1 MMTKAVLPES
11 EMPTHW
17 YNLAADFPEP
27 LPPHLNPGTR
37 EPLKPEEMTPLFAT
51 GLVEQEF
58 STDRWIE
65 IPEPIREIY
74 RIWRPSPLA
83 RAHRLEKE
91 LGTSARIY
99 YKNESVSP
107 IGSHKPNTSVAQA
120 YYNKLD
126 GIRKLTT
133 ETGAGQ
139 WGASLAFAAGFFD
152 LDVEVWQVRASFDSK
167 PYRRMLMEV
176 YGAMVHPS
184 PSNLT
189 KAGRAIL
196 EATPDTPGSLGMAVS
211 EAIEVA
217 VEADATRYALGSV
230 LNHVMLHQ
238 TIIGM
243 EAAKQMAMFG
253 ETGPDIVVGCA
264 GGGSNLAGLTFPF
277 IGHTLTG
284 DVLADGGVST
294 TATNSGDAL
303 ADGGASTTRTN
314 SADGGSG
321 VRGPRIVAAEPAK
334 CPSLTRGEYRYD
346 HGDVAG
352 MTPLLKMHTLGQEFV
367 PDPIHAGGLRYHA
380 MAPMVS
386 HAVDLGLMEPVAVE
400 QEHAFAAGT
409 RFARCEGT
417 VPAPESNHAIAAACD
432 EAAKYTG
439 EPGSGPAIL
448 IGLSGNGFLDL
459 PAYSSFQ

>member
-1 MMTKAVLPES
+1 MVMSNFNENTMTKAILPES
-11 EMPTHW
+11 EMPTRW

-37 EPLKPEEMTPLFAT
+37 EPLQKEEMSQIFAT

-58 STDRWIE
+58 STDRWVE
-65 IPEPIREIY
+65 IPEPIRDIY

-107 IGSHKPNTSVAQA
+107 IGSHKPNTSVAQV

-126 GIRKLTT
+126 GVQKLTT

-139 WGASLAFAAGFFD
+139 WGASLSFAAQFFD
-152 LDVEVWQVRASFDSK
+152 LDVEVWQVRASYDSK

-176 YGAMVHPS
+176 FGGTVHPS
-184 PSNLT
+184 PSDLT
-189 KAGRAIL
+189 EAGRAIL
-196 EATPDTPGSLGMAVS
+196 AETPDTPGSLGMAVS

-217 VEADATRYALGSV
+217 VKSEVKARYTLGSV

-238 TIIGM
+238 TIIGL
-243 EAAKQMAMFG
+243 EASKQLAMFG
-253 ETGPDIVVGCA
+253 EDGPDVVVGCA

-277 IGHTLTG
+277 VGNNTSNDILPDTK
-284 DVLADGGVST
+284 T
-294 TATNSGDAL
+294 T
-303 ADGGASTTRTN
+303 
-314 SADGGSG
+314 
-321 VRGPRIVAAEPAK
+321 PRIIASEPAK
-334 CPSLTRGEYRYD
+334 CPSLTQGEYRYD
-346 HGDVAG
+346 FGDVAG
-352 MTPLLKMHTLGQEFV
+352 LTPLLKMHTLGNEFV

-386 HAVDLGLMEPVAVE
+386 HAVDQGLMEATAVE
-400 QEHAFAAGT
+400 QEKAFAAGIT
-409 RFARCEGT
+409 FARCEGT
-417 VPAPESNHAIAAACD
+417 VPAPESNHALAAAF
-432 EAAKYTG
+432 EVAEQHKGAPGTG
-439 EPGSGPAIL
+439 PVIL
-448 IGLSGNGFLDL
+448 VGLSGNGFLDL
-459 PAYSSFQ
+459 PSYEKFL